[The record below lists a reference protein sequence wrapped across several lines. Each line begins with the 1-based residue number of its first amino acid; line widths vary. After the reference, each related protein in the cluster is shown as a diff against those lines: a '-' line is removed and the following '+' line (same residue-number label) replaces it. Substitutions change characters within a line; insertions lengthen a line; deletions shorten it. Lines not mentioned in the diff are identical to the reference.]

1 MARLVLLL
9 LGVDYLRGRWRS
21 IMAMGVLWLLSGM
34 AIFVDGLDNA
44 INFPI
49 DFFAWLLMVDGFF
62 TLTVAWAGVGGQ
74 KTLRYVKGVIVVLCA
89 GLILAGHHHGH
100 FILSMLFGFLFLA
113 DGLLQ
118 LTSAWVV
125 RYRRWRAAAMGGM
138 VEILLAVFFFQ
149 PYPTNYNGTLPYFLG
164 LFLFFAGLNFLRIAL
179 SVRKMTVNPAFVTA
193 GNPLIGPKLPPKNYS
208 DNAFTRDNASTSVKA
223 LTVHVWTPT
232 GSSKAPARGQM
243 ILGRYIAAVDI
254 NGVIST
260 GHSALESPEGI
271 YISLYPKDE
280 IDRSSSSF
288 ASLLRATPENNV
300 AGRFLSDYQTEAKEW
315 CSSTVQ
321 VMIKNYN
328 AEKLNQ
334 FWQRYQQD
342 STYNLTYRNC
352 SSTVSRALDA
362 AIEGAVARSMGNGP
376 LVMLRLLLT
385 PELWVASQIRM
396 RALTMAWTPGLTL
409 DYARALSM
417 LVDPR
422 QVSWFRLAR
431 HAFNRIK
438 LRRKEWRR
446 DDRAAKNASS
456 APK

>member
-21 IMAMGVLWLLSGM
+21 LMSAGILWLVSGV
-34 AIFVDGLDNA
+34 AIFIDGLDDA
-44 INFPI
+44 LNFPI
-49 DFFAWLLMVDGFF
+49 TFFALLLLIDGFF
-62 TLTVAWAGVGGQ
+62 TLAVAWAGVGGQ
-74 KTLRYVKGVIVVLCA
+74 KTLRYVKGCIVVVCA

-100 FILSMLFGFLFLA
+100 FVLSMLFGILFLA

-118 LTSAWVV
+118 LSSAWVV
-125 RYRRWRAAAMGGM
+125 RYRRWRAAAVAGGI
-138 VEILLAVFFFQ
+138 EIVLAIFFFQ
-149 PYPTNYNGTLPYFLG
+149 PYPSHYHGTLPYFLG
-164 LFLFFAGLNFLRIAL
+164 LFLFFAGLNFVRIAL
-179 SVRKMTVNPAFVTA
+179 NVKKMSVNPAFTSA
-193 GNPLIGPKLPPKNYS
+193 ENPLLSHKLKSKTGDPDPVQP
-208 DNAFTRDNASTSVKA
+208 DSVPNSAKA

-243 ILGRYIAAVDI
+243 IVGRYIAAVDI

-271 YISLYPKDE
+271 YISLYPKEE
-280 IDRSSSSF
+280 IDRSTSSF
-288 ASLLRATPENNV
+288 TSLLRATRENNV
-300 AGRFLSDYQTEAKEW
+300 AGRFLPDYQTEAKEW
-315 CSSTVQ
+315 CPSTVQ

-334 FWQRYQQD
+334 FWQRYRQD
-342 STYNLTYRNC
+342 TTYNLTWRNC

-362 AIEGAVARSMGNGP
+362 AIEGAVARSMGNGA

-396 RALTMAWTPGLTL
+396 RARTMAWTPGLTL

-431 HAFNRIK
+431 HAVNRIT
-438 LRRKEWRR
+438 LRRSEWRHQ
-446 DDRAAKNASS
+446 DSAAK
-456 APK
+456 KGE

>member
-9 LGVDYLRGRWRS
+9 LGVEYLRGRWRS
-21 IMAMGVLWLLSGM
+21 LMSMGILWLISGV
-34 AIFVDGLDNA
+34 AVFVDGLDDA

-49 DFFAWLLMVDGFF
+49 AFFAWLLLIDGCF
-62 TLTVAWAGVGGQ
+62 TLAVAWAGVGGQ
-74 KTLRYVKGVIVVLCA
+74 KTLRYVKGTVVVICA
-89 GLILAGHHHGH
+89 VLILASDYHGH

-125 RYRRWRAAAMGGM
+125 RYRRWRAAAIGGM
-138 VEILLAVFFFQ
+138 IEILLAIFFFQ
-149 PYPTNYNGTLPYFLG
+149 PYPTNYHGTLPYFLG
-164 LFLFFAGLNFLRIAL
+164 LFLFFAGLNFVRIAL
-179 SVRKMTVNPAFVTA
+179 NVRRMMVNPGFVA
-193 GNPLIGPKLPPKNYS
+193 MGNPIIGPKLLGKENDKTPVVLDS
-208 DNAFTRDNASTSVKA
+208 HSTSVKA
-223 LTVHVWTPT
+223 LTVHIWTPM
-232 GSSKAPARGQM
+232 GSSKAPARRQM
-243 ILGRYIAAVDI
+243 IVDRYIAAVDT

-271 YISLYPKDE
+271 YISLYPKEE
-280 IDRSSSSF
+280 IDRSSHSF
-288 ASLLRATPENNV
+288 TRLLRATPENNV
-300 AGRFLSDYQTEAKEW
+300 AGRFLPDYQTEAKEW
-315 CSSTVQ
+315 CPSNIQ

-328 AEKLNQ
+328 AEKLSE
-334 FWQRYQQD
+334 FWQLYRQD
-342 STYNLTYRNC
+342 DTYNLTYRNC

-362 AIEGAVARSMGNGP
+362 AIEGAVARSMGFGP

-422 QVSWFRLAR
+422 QVSWLRLAK
-431 HAFNRIK
+431 HACHRIK
-438 LRRKEWRR
+438 SLKKEWRR
-446 DDRAAKNASS
+446 EDAAAKNS
-456 APK
+456 